1 VYCVTDD
8 KLPLLLE
15 AVRYPLDAGCASL
28 ALPDWQGRGGDRSS
42 DLNLFIIFYTRF
54 FTVWKTSRTWWDT
67 PIKNQNYVTNMLI
80 FFIHILLRLMP
91 RKKIELSIY

>member
-1 VYCVTDD
+1 MYCVTDD

-42 DLNLFIIFYTRF
+42 DLNWFITF
-54 FTVWKTSRTWWDT
+54 
-67 PIKNQNYVTNMLI
+67 
-80 FFIHILLRLMP
+80 
-91 RKKIELSIY
+91 